1 MQIAL
6 PQDAAH
12 GIRRRAL
19 LVDVFNGRIELED
32 TAYADDDPPSV
43 IRQRSALGIEED
55 KGFLG
60 RDGTEESIKHC
71 QLVPA
76 LLNPELIEFEVGLE
90 FRSKIDLVSL
100 SQQPFS
106 FLRPPLAPS
115 PFSPSSPSVKKP
127 QRITHRR
134 QYPHPGRPARAR

>member
-100 SQQPFS
+100 GSVGDAVVRILHHPS
-106 FLRPPLAPS
+106 ERNSRGREGCVVKLA
-115 PFSPSSPSVKKP
+115 
-127 QRITHRR
+127 
-134 QYPHPGRPARAR
+134 